1 MNRRSAFGCLL
12 AALKTAFLSS
22 FVLGADQA
30 TETAGQAEA
39 VAKTITR
46 RAGPRWNVNGDWT
59 PSLEAIQQ
67 HLLRAHGI
75 DPSGF
80 SLDEML
86 ALHDNDHNR
95 MGYRPG
101 SRSRPQ
107 PKSSARGYRKA

>member
-12 AALKTAFLSS
+12 AAIKTAFLPS
-22 FVLGADQA
+22 FVLCADEA
-30 TETAGQAEA
+30 AEAETAVTA
-39 VAKTITR
+39 ITR

-59 PSLEAIQQ
+59 PSLEAIQR
-67 HLLRAHGI
+67 HLLQAHGI
-75 DPSGF
+75 DPTGY

-95 MGYRPG
+95 RGYRPG
-101 SRSRPQ
+101 QRSRPQ

>member
-12 AALKTAFLSS
+12 AAIKTAFMPS
-22 FVLGADQA
+22 FVLGAEEA
-30 TETAGQAEA
+30 AEAETAVQT
-39 VAKTITR
+39 VAR

-59 PSLEAIQQ
+59 PSLEAIQR

-75 DPSGF
+75 DPTGY

>member
-12 AALKTAFLSS
+12 AALKTAFLPA
-22 FVLGADQA
+22 FVLGADEA
-30 TETAGQAEA
+30 AET

-67 HLLRAHGI
+67 HLLQAHGI
-75 DPSGF
+75 DPTGY

-101 SRSRPQ
+101 QRSRPQ

>member
-1 MNRRSAFGCLL
+1 MNRRSAFGCLV
-12 AALKTAFLSS
+12 AALKAAFLPS
-22 FVLGADQA
+22 FVLGAD
-30 TETAGQAEA
+30 ETAETVGT
-39 VAKTITR
+39 TITR

-59 PSLEAIQQ
+59 PSLEAIQR
-67 HLLRAHGI
+67 HLLQAHGI
-75 DPSGF
+75 DPTGY

-101 SRSRPQ
+101 QRSRPQ

>member
-12 AALKTAFLSS
+12 AAIKTAFLPS
-22 FVLGADQA
+22 FVLAAGEAA
-30 TETAGQAEA
+30 EAETA
-39 VAKTITR
+39 VTR

-59 PSLEAIQQ
+59 PSLEAIQR
-67 HLLRAHGI
+67 HLLQAHGI
-75 DPSGF
+75 DPTGY

-101 SRSRPQ
+101 QQSRPQ

>member
-12 AALKTAFLSS
+12 AAIKTAFLPS
-22 FVLGADQA
+22 FVLGADEA
-30 TETAGQAEA
+30 AEAETAVKT
-39 VAKTITR
+39 VAR

-59 PSLEAIQQ
+59 PSLEAIQR
-67 HLLRAHGI
+67 HLLQAHGI
-75 DPSGF
+75 DPTGY

>member
-1 MNRRSAFGCLL
+1 MNRRFAFGCLL
-12 AALKTAFLSS
+12 AAIKTAFLPS
-22 FVLGADQA
+22 FVLGAD
-30 TETAGQAEA
+30 EA
-39 VAKTITR
+39 VEEKTAVTAVAR

-59 PSLEAIQQ
+59 PSLEAIQR
-67 HLLRAHGI
+67 HLLQAHGI
-75 DPSGF
+75 DPTGY

>member
-12 AALKTAFLSS
+12 AAIKTAFLPS
-22 FVLGADQA
+22 FVLGADEA
-30 TETAGQAEA
+30 AEAETAVTA
-39 VAKTITR
+39 VAR

-59 PSLEAIQQ
+59 PSLEAIQR
-67 HLLRAHGI
+67 HLLQAHGI
-75 DPSGF
+75 DPTGY

>member
-12 AALKTAFLSS
+12 AAIKTAFLPS
-22 FVLGADQA
+22 FVLGADEA
-30 TETAGQAEA
+30 AEAETA
-39 VAKTITR
+39 AKTVAR

-59 PSLEAIQQ
+59 PSLEAIQR
-67 HLLRAHGI
+67 HLLQAHGI
-75 DPSGF
+75 DPTGY